1 MAGTL
6 LGGEEQTLSGVGK
19 RQKYSLLGS
28 YGSGDGGNV
37 TERNADAI
45 DTARGAGVSPT
56 FNDFAKSISIGT
68 TPMGATGPLSTGLM
82 GAMAL
87 SGNMSMPNNSNQN
100 AGWNEAFNNALAQVV
115 KDYPGMPGSFHGSIA
130 AQRAAKALDAQKRTN
145 NLDAVGI
152 GGNPNDKM
160 GDGGNKGGNGANRS
174 RERDNTTGS
183 DRGGG
188 TGGRRV
194 Q

>member
-56 FNDFAKSISIGT
+56 FSDFAQSATIGS
-68 TPMGATGPLSTGLM
+68 AAAGPLGPFRAAAAIGM
-82 GAMAL
+82 G
-87 SGNMSMPNNSNQN
+87 GMPNNYNQN
-100 AGWNEAFNNALAQVV
+100 PGWNAAFDNALKQV
-115 KDYPGMPGSFHGSIA
+115 KQDFPGMPGSFHGSIA

-183 DRGGG
+183 DLSLIHI
-188 TGGRRV
+188 
-194 Q
+194 